1 MSALIR
7 CSSDFNIRQFSVEK
21 DTSDPYLTIE
31 LNGHQIYKS
40 HVYKEQLN
48 PEFTEDGMIL
58 HPVSLQYIIQSERVV
73 FRVKDYNKILANK
86 FLGEASLNISNLL
99 EFEPDTQPSKPGCK
113 FKTPDGIQC
122 VLKNIKTWEGPLQL
136 VNNEQPSGQLYVK
149 VTMHFKDFTPNWTPL
164 RENIEEQPS
173 VAAGENRTV
182 EVESSNRK
190 RKDYVTVSTFTILLM
205 FL

>member
-1 MSALIR
+1 M
-7 CSSDFNIRQFSVEK
+7 
-21 DTSDPYLTIE
+21 TIE
-31 LNGHQIYKS
+31 LDGHQIYKS

-99 EFEPDTQPSKPGCK
+99 EFEPDTQPNKPGCK

-136 VNNEQPSGQLYVK
+136 VNNEHPAGQLFVK
-149 VTMHFKDFTPNWTPL
+149 VTMHFKDFTPNWTPI
-164 RENIEEQPS
+164 RENIEGTKS
-173 VAAGENRTV
+173 VAADEPHGVDN
-182 EVESSNRK
+182 ESSNQK
-190 RKDYVTVSTFTILLM
+190 RKDDSTITN
-205 FL
+205 